1 MWILRWIIG
10 ALLIILIIGFALQNT
25 DQQVTVTFIQWQSVN
40 LPLWVVMYVSFAVG
54 ILFWLVV
61 SILQILGL
69 KNTNRKSQKEIKKL
83 RQELDRLRNVSVE
96 EAVSPS
102 PEEKIPQ
109 PDKKKTQRSS

>member
-1 MWILRWIIG
+1 MWILRWIVG

-25 DQQVTVTFIQWQSVN
+25 DQQVTVAFFKWQSVN
-40 LPLWVVMYVSFAVG
+40 LPLWVVMYISFAVG

-69 KNTNRKSQKEIKKL
+69 KNTNRKSRKEIKKL

-96 EAVSPS
+96 EAVTPVPIKKIFE
-102 PEEKIPQ
+102 PEQ
-109 PDKKKTQRSS
+109 KKTTKE

>member
-1 MWILRWIIG
+1 MWILRWIVG
-10 ALLIILIIGFALQNT
+10 ALIIILIIGFALQNT
-25 DQQVTVTFIQWQSVN
+25 NQQVTVTFVKWQSVN

-96 EAVSPS
+96 EAVTPS
-102 PEEKIPQ
+102 PEKKNSGLEN
-109 PDKKKTQRSS
+109 KKTAKE

>member
-1 MWILRWIIG
+1 MWILRWIVG

-25 DQQVTVTFIQWQSVN
+25 DQQVTVTFIKWQSVN

-69 KNTNRKSQKEIKKL
+69 KNTNRKNQKEIKKL

-96 EAVSPS
+96 EAVAPVA
-102 PEEKIPQ
+102 EKGKSEPAQ
-109 PDKKKTQRSS
+109 NKTAKE